1 VLDEIELRRMS
12 PGERA
17 QLVRAI
23 AAMDP
28 PLPAGRPMA
37 QRQRAIVL
45 AAIVGC
51 CIALA
56 CWIGVLAVTLPRYY
70 RAGGWRGAW
79 VGFDL
84 ALLAAFAVT
93 AWAAWRRR
101 QVLII
106 CLVVLASLL
115 CCDAWFDVTLDL
127 RTSGFMLSLLSALL
141 IELPLAIMAIIGAR
155 RLIRLTLGTVV
166 ARDPGPRLPL
176 WRVPLFGS
184 ENHDLR
190 DLIPVQSPG
199 PAVEA
204 CASAP
209 GGNQGAAS

>member
-1 VLDEIELRRMS
+1 MKPPSPKLRGARPASAFTLIE
-12 PGERA
+12 
-17 QLVRAI
+17 V
-23 AAMDP
+23 
-28 PLPAGRPMA
+28 
-37 QRQRAIVL
+37 
-45 AAIVGC
+45 
-51 CIALA
+51 
-56 CWIGVLAVTLPRYY
+56 IGV
-70 RAGGWRGAW
+70 
-79 VGFDL
+79 
-84 ALLAAFAVT
+84 
-93 AWAAWRRR
+93 
-101 QVLII
+101 
-106 CLVVLASLL
+106 
-115 CCDAWFDVTLDL
+115 
-127 RTSGFMLSLLSALL
+127 
-141 IELPLAIMAIIGAR
+141 LAIMAIIGAR